1 METDEQEVVVE
12 SQEVVEHEE
21 EVETEEITAEEMEVE
36 TEQHANSPDEILPDV
51 KATKTTTV
59 PPLRPLTIA
68 PKPTKVPLAVKPVS
82 GQQLLLLQGGGTGQA
97 IKLVSPQG
105 QELNLGNF
113 QLSRSVT
120 LKPTIKTLTSQ
131 GGNISIV
138 QQKPVVMKK
147 ILAPGQKT
155 VSKPLTTFA
164 KQGQHFMVVQKSDQ
178 QQIKIVQAQ
187 SGNITIPSPTKTITL
202 QQAQEMG
209 LLSNAKFV
217 PQGQT
222 TTKQTVLLSK
232 NPQKTIKIVP
242 QVAPTQLVTSMATT
256 KTVSLNTIKSP
267 AKILPAASGTINK
280 GPQRIIFKT
289 TGGNQAILPSGQLI
303 QVAGSQTLNTGQ
315 LHQINIPGKGMQ
327 YIKFVTANTDASSSP
342 SAIGNAKSTSTTT
355 TNIVLSEIK
364 PVSAISK
371 IAPKPLKP
379 SIATNKITVSGAQM
393 VVVPTNYSIPA
404 HQPQVSKVAISPNV
418 RHTPVLKPP
427 ASSSDTSSPIAPK
440 DEVDANGMRPRKPCN
455 CTKSQCLKLYCD
467 CFANGEFCYMCNCM
481 NCFNNLDNE
490 DHRNRA
496 IKACLERNPNAF
508 RPKIGKAKDISG
520 DMSIRKH
527 TKGCNCK
534 RSGCLK
540 NYCECYEAKIAC
552 SNNCKCIGCRNIEDS
567 MEKKNLRIT
576 NIEKVTKT
584 PILPDGK
591 IIVNKEFA
599 QFRPRRTSNTSV
611 LLTLQLVLSELLS
624 PVALKVLLKL
634 PSCHLT
640 LKEPA
645 AAGCGLRR
653 SGLWKSMGAI
663 IDMTGWFRRIRIWH
677 LNKKQTINFITDDV
691 IEATCQCML
700 TISDNADENMQDEE
714 MTKRLIIEEF
724 GRCLTEIIECS
735 SSRNLS

>member
-1 METDEQEVVVE
+1 MSFSEKEHEVVVE
-12 SQEVVEHEE
+12 TQEVIEHEE
-21 EVETEEITAEEMEVE
+21 EVETEEITAEEAETE
-36 TEQHANSPDEILPDV
+36 TEQQNSPDEILPDV
-51 KATKTTTV
+51 KTTKTATV
-59 PPLRPLTIA
+59 PPLRPLAIA
-68 PKPTKVPLAVKPVS
+68 PKPAKVPLTVKPIG
-82 GQQLLLLQGGGTGQA
+82 GQQLLLLQGGGSGQA

-105 QELNLGNF
+105 QELANF
-113 QLSRSVT
+113 QISRPVT
-120 LKPTIKTLTSQ
+120 LKPTIKPLTSQ

-155 VSKPLTTFA
+155 ISKPITFS
-164 KQGQHFMVVQKSDQ
+164 KQGQHFMVVQKTDQ
-178 QQIKIVQAQ
+178 QQLKLLQTQ
-187 SGNITIPSPTKTITL
+187 GGSITVPSPTKTITL

-209 LLSNAKFV
+209 LLSNAKIV
-217 PQGQT
+217 PQGQS
-222 TTKQTVLLSK
+222 TKQTVLLSK
-232 NPQKTIKIVP
+232 NSQKTIKIVP
-242 QVAPTQLVTSMATT
+242 QVTPAQIVTSVANT
-256 KTVSLNTIKSP
+256 KTISLNAIKSP
-267 AKILPAASGTINK
+267 TKILPAASSTMTK

-289 TGGNQAILPSGQLI
+289 GSNQTILPSGQLI
-303 QVAGSQTLNTGQ
+303 QVSGSQALNSGQ

-327 YIKFVTANTDASSSP
+327 YIKFVTASTTETASSTAS
-342 SAIGNAKSTSTTT
+342 GTTVKTVSTAATA
-355 TNIVLSEIK
+355 NIIELK
-364 PVSAISK
+364 PVSTISK

-379 SIATNKITVSGAQM
+379 TIATNKINVTGTQM
-393 VVVPTNYSIPA
+393 VVVPTNYSIPS
-404 HQPQVSKVAISPNV
+404 HQPQVSKVAIPPNTV
-418 RHTPVLKPP
+418 RHTPALKPP
-427 ASSSDTSSPIAPK
+427 ASGSETSSPVTPK
-440 DEVDANGMRPRKPCN
+440 EEVDANGMRPRKPCN

-508 RPKIGKAKDISG
+508 RPKIGKAKDITG

-567 MEKKNLRIT
+567 MEKKNLRIS
-576 NIEKVTKT
+576 NIEKATNT

-591 IIVNKEFA
+591 IIATKDFS
-599 QFRPRRTSNTSV
+599 QFRPRRTSST
-611 LLTLQLVLSELLS
+611 
-624 PVALKVLLKL
+624 
-634 PSCHLT
+634 
-640 LKEPA
+640 
-645 AAGCGLRR
+645 R
-653 SGLWKSMGAI
+653 
-663 IDMTGWFRRIRIWH
+663 
-677 LNKKQTINFITDDV
+677 KQTISFITDDV

-700 TISDNADENMQDEE
+700 TISDNAEEAMQDEE

-724 GRCLTEIIECS
+724 GRCLTEIIDCS